1 MRGWIVGLVAA
12 VSLAAGFAG
21 PALAQSPAYRFVH
34 SDDPVL
40 DANAYLISLI
50 AADPAARAAVAADP
64 GVQGVGRRL
73 AETRAALLKTC
84 RLGPA
89 CPVDQLMLSDSEI
102 DIVGV
107 GLSRLALPGQPLARL
122 VRDQM
127 RPAGRFQKYAGLADA
142 GMIGSAWAET
152 ARGVNRL
159 FRVYADGDKPRYPA
173 IDSMSY
179 APADPH
185 LRQIEREALEASTD
199 PTPAATPLTPWSRLA
214 FDLLIANQ
222 RDEAGRYE
230 PLEAG
235 ENAKAFA
242 RARKL
247 NWKAMPY
254 TAIVVPGM
262 GTEDGETHVSPVGA
276 FRDRLAVERW
286 REGKAPFLLVSGGHV
301 HPNKT
306 AFAEAIE
313 MKRDLMD
320 HYGVPADA
328 IVVDPYARH
337 TTTNLRNAVRLL
349 FRMGA
354 PMGQPVLIATSQDQ
368 SFSIEAPSFA
378 ARNKAELGYEPMT
391 GYRRLSPFDV
401 SAIPNLTSLHADP
414 SDPLDP

>member
-1 MRGWIVGLVAA
+1 MRGMIVGLAAALSLVAPCA
-12 VSLAAGFAG
+12 F
-21 PALAQSPAYRFVH
+21 AQSPPYRFVR

-40 DANAYLISLI
+40 DANAYLLTLI
-50 AADPAARAAVAADP
+50 AADPAARKAVTENPAVAF
-64 GVQGVGRRL
+64 VGLRL
-73 AETRAALLKTC
+73 AETRQSLLKTC
-84 RLGPA
+84 RLE
-89 CPVDQLMLSDSEI
+89 PVCAVDKLMLSDSEVASI
-102 DIVGV
+102 
-107 GLSRLALPGQPLARL
+107 GLSLAPLTGPGGPLAHL
-122 VRDQM
+122 VREQM
-127 RPAGRFQKYAGLADA
+127 RPSGRFQKYAGLDDGA
-142 GMIGSAWAET
+142 MFESAFAET

-199 PTPAATPLTPWSRLA
+199 PSPTATPLTPWFRVA

-222 RDEAGRYE
+222 RDEAARYE
-230 PLEAG
+230 PLETG

-242 RARKL
+242 RARRL
-247 NWKAMPY
+247 DWKATPY
-254 TAIVVPGM
+254 TAIVVPGA
-262 GTEDGETHVSPVGA
+262 GTEDGETHISPVGT
-276 FRDRLAVERW
+276 FRDRLAVQRW

-313 MKRDLMD
+313 MKRDLMAR
-320 HYGVPADA
+320 YGVPAEA
-328 IVVDPYARH
+328 IIVDPYARH

-354 PMGQPVLIATSQDQ
+354 PMERPVLITTSQDQ
-368 SFSIEAPSFA
+368 SFSLETPAFA

-401 SAIPNLTSLHADP
+401 AATPNLVSLHADP

>member
-1 MRGWIVGLVAA
+1 MRGK
-12 VSLAAGFAG
+12 AAGLAIAFGLFAAAG
-21 PALAQSPAYRFVH
+21 AEAQSPAYRFVR

-40 DANAYLISLI
+40 DANAYLLTLI

-64 GVQGVGRRL
+64 GVQSVARRL

-89 CPVDQLMLSDSEI
+89 CPVDQLMLSDTEI
-102 DIVGV
+102 DVVGV
-107 GLSRLALPGQPLARL
+107 GLSRLATPGQPLARL

-127 RPAGRFQKYAGLADA
+127 RPSGRFQKYAGLADA
-142 GMIGSAWAET
+142 GMVGSAWAET

-159 FRVYADGDKPRYPA
+159 FRVYADGEKPRYPA
-173 IDSMSY
+173 IDSISY
-179 APADPH
+179 PANDPH
-185 LRQIEREALEASTD
+185 LRQIEREALEASAD
-199 PTPAATPLTPWSRLA
+199 PAPTTTPLTPWSRVA

-222 RDEAGRYE
+222 RDEAARYE
-230 PLEAG
+230 PLETG

-242 RARKL
+242 RARTL
-247 NWKAMPY
+247 NWKAKPY

-276 FRDRLAVERW
+276 LRDRLAVERW

-306 AFAEAIE
+306 PFAEAIE
-313 MKRDLMD
+313 MKHDLMA

-337 TTTNLRNAVRLL
+337 TTTNLRNATRLL

-354 PMGQPVLIATSQDQ
+354 PMTQPVLITTSQDQ
-368 SFSIEAPSFA
+368 SFSIEAASFA

-391 GYRRLSPFDV
+391 SYKRVSPFDV
-401 SAIPNLTSLHADP
+401 SGVPNLLSLHADP
-414 SDPLDP
+414 QDPLDP